1 MQLSRMKIWFASFFL
16 AAALSVPALADANPA
31 LPGTLNYVE
40 GNVSIDHEGVT
51 PKSVGSTTLEPG
63 QSITTDNGKAE
74 ILLTPGVYLRLGSD
88 SSAQLVSP
96 SITNTEVALNHGEAI
111 VEVDELYKQNDIRIV
126 SGAATATLQKTGLY
140 EFDNDPAAVRV
151 FKGQAEVQTGEQQV
165 KVKSGHQLLLASE
178 TGKVK
183 ATGFDKNN
191 YESADLY
198 RWSSLRSQYLAEANV
213 DAARIY
219 VGNSWAG
226 PGWFWDPYFASY
238 TFIPGAGV
246 LYSPFGWG
254 FYSPAFIYA
263 YGYPRFYG
271 GPGFYGRPGFYGAP
285 HVYAPRAGVG
295 PRPIA
300 RGAIGPASHASG
312 FGVMGGGFH
321 SGGFHGG
328 GFAGHGGMGR

>member
-1 MQLSRMKIWFASFFL
+1 MKIWFASFFL

-74 ILLTPGVYLRLGSD
+74 VLLTPGVYLRLGSD

-126 SGAATATLQKTGLY
+126 NGSATATLQKTGLY
-140 EFDNDPAAVRV
+140 EFDNNPAVVRV
-151 FKGQAEVQTGEQQV
+151 FKGQAEVQAGERQV
-165 KVKSGHQLLLASE
+165 KVKGGHELSLTPENAKL
-178 TGKVK
+178 K

-191 YESADLY
+191 YETADLY

-219 VGNSWAG
+219 VDNSWAG

-263 YGYPRFYG
+263 YGPRFYG
-271 GPGFYGRPGFYGAP
+271 SPGFYGRPGFYGVP
-285 HVYAPRAGVG
+285 HVYAPRAGV
-295 PRPIA
+295 RPIA
-300 RGAIGPASHASG
+300 PRLGAPRASG
-312 FGVMGGGFH
+312 FHTMG
-321 SGGFHGG
+321 GGFHGG
-328 GFAGHGGMGR
+328 GFAGGHGGGIGR